1 MSAPAEVASLRVPTQ
16 ALPRPGLLRVEV
28 GEPALCLARTA
39 SGNWYAVDDTCTH
52 EDCSLS
58 GGELAGEAVE
68 CPCHGSRF
76 DLAGGDVLNLPA
88 VVPLRT
94 YPTRLELD
102 AVIIEVAG

>member
-1 MSAPAEVASLRVPTQ
+1 MSTPAEVASLRVPTQ

-39 SGNWYAVDDTCTH
+39 SGNWDAVDDSCTH
-52 EDCSLS
+52 EDCSPS
-58 GGELAGEAVE
+58 AGELAGEAVE

-94 YPTRLELD
+94 YPARLERD